1 MPRSGDAELMFALCG
16 RLLRSVPPPCA
27 PAGAAWFLLA
37 LLCWAVPAWSAQSPL
52 GAGAGSPAAGLAPAT
67 KAQHPPAA
75 ASPAAPPQQAGQP
88 AGHRAAII
96 VGGDRDY
103 PPYEFIDR
111 DGHPSGYNVELTKA
125 IAEVMGM
132 KVEFRLGAWSEMR
145 TALQN
150 GSVDVLEGM
159 SYSEQR
165 LSEVDF
171 SLPHAIVNHAVFAR
185 KDSPRVN
192 SLEELQGKTVA
203 VHRAGIMHDFLRKQ
217 GFTGKLVLT
226 DTPADALRQTA
237 AGKTDFAIVAI
248 VPGMY
253 IIRELKLSNLIP
265 VVRNVASHRYCY
277 AVDKGNEELISRF
290 NEGLAILKKT
300 GQQQAIY
307 EKWLGVL
314 EPAPIEWHIVAKYA
328 AIVVVPLVLLLG
340 GFALWSRT
348 LHRQVAL
355 RTADLTREIAERR
368 HAEEELLLNQQQ
380 LVQADKMAAL
390 GILVSGVAHEIN
402 NPTGLIL
409 LDLPVLKRAHQDAVP
424 ILESYFEENGD
435 FMLGGVPYSE
445 MREEIPRLLD
455 GMQEG
460 AQRIKR
466 IVHDLKDFARRDD
479 AGDKVA
485 SDLNQV
491 VQTALRLVEPTI
503 RKATAHFTTDFG
515 VGLPRFQGSGQRIE
529 QVVLNLVLNAC
540 QALSDREQGIAVS
553 TRLSADTQRLEL
565 KVQDQGGG
573 IAPEHLARLT
583 DPFFTTK
590 RESGGTGLGLSVSAG
605 IVKDH
610 GGTLVFDSAPGRGT
624 TVTLSLPALRETT
637 APSLDSMEWNT

>member
-1 MPRSGDAELMFALCG
+1 MLATLR
-16 RLLRSVPPPCA
+16 RHLRSALAGLA
-27 PAGAAWFLLA
+27 PAGAAWLLLA
-37 LLCWAVPAWSAQSPL
+37 LVWWP
-52 GAGAGSPAAGLAPAT
+52 AGAAWPAQPPAGGAPAAL
-67 KAQHPPAA
+67 PAA
-75 ASPAAPPQQAGQP
+75 RQGAAPPQGRLSSAAPATARAQQVAPG
-88 AGHRAAII
+88 AGHRAAIV

-111 DGHPSGYNVELTKA
+111 DGRPSGYNVELTKA

-150 GSVDVLEGM
+150 GSVDVLQGM
-159 SYSEQR
+159 SYSDER
-165 LSEVDF
+165 LAEVDF
-171 SLPHAIVNHAVFAR
+171 SLPHTIVNHAVFAR

-203 VHRAGIMHDFLRKQ
+203 VHRAGIMHDFLKKQ

-265 VVRNVASHRYCY
+265 VVRNVASHRYCF
-277 AVDKGNEELISRF
+277 AVDKGNEELLSRF

-314 EPAPIEWHIVAKYA
+314 EPTPIEWRIVAKYA

-355 RTADLTREIAERR
+355 RTADLTREIAERK

-409 LDLPVLKRAHQDAVP
+409 LDLPVLKRAHQDAAP
-424 ILESYFEENGD
+424 ILEQHFEENGD

-503 RKATAHFTTDFG
+503 RKSTAHFSADFG
-515 VGLPRFQGSGQRIE
+515 VGLPRFRGNAQRIE

-540 QALSDREQGIAVS
+540 QALSDREEGIAVT
-553 TRLSADTQRLEL
+553 TRLSTDLQRLEL

-610 GGTLVFDSAPGRGT
+610 GGTLSFESEPGRGT
-624 TVTLSLPALRETT
+624 MVTLSLPALRETT
-637 APSLDSMEWNT
+637 SPSLDSMEWNT